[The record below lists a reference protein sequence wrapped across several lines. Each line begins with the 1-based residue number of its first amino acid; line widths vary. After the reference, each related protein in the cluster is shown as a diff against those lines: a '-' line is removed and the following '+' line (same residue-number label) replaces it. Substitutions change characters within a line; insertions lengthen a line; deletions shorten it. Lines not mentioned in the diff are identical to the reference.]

1 MGNRIKRRI
10 LSFVLT
16 LLIVS
21 LFVFS
26 SVSLALGDSSSFVL
40 SDEASSI
47 AVEDYRRTMGLDD
60 NIFIRYLR
68 FLGNFFTLN
77 WGKTIGGEE
86 IRKVILDRLP
96 VTLSLSFYSILFST
110 FFSILIV
117 FFSLRKRGMKES
129 RIISI
134 LSSAFLVLPSFLTS
148 LLLVLIFSLWLK
160 LFPVSG
166 YSRINNGLFMHF
178 RSLFLPSFTLSLL
191 HSSLM
196 MRIMYSTLKESLEM
210 PYTNTALSKGMKEKS
225 LVVSS
230 ALKPSLPIFFTLI
243 SDSISSALG
252 GSCVVENVFA
262 LPGMGSLMV
271 KGALERDASLVS
283 TCVMVVAFLV
293 SFTFLVTDI
302 LTDAVDPRIRRSN
315 EKA

>member
-166 YSRINNGLFMHF
+166 YSRINNGFFMHF
-178 RSLFLPSFTLSLL
+178 RSLFLPSLTLSLL